1 VAKGGSNLILFTT
14 GRGSVF
20 GSNLAPCIKVATNS
34 VLNARVPDDVDFNV
48 GQILEGADMSAVAG
62 DLLQTVERVASGERT
77 RSEEKGLP
85 EVEFVPW
92 QPDAVT

>member
-1 VAKGGSNLILFTT
+1 M
-14 GRGSVF
+14 
-20 GSNLAPCIKVATNS
+20 P
-34 VLNARVPDDVDFNV
+34 VPDDVDFNA
-48 GQILEGADMSAVAG
+48 GQILEGAAMSAVAG